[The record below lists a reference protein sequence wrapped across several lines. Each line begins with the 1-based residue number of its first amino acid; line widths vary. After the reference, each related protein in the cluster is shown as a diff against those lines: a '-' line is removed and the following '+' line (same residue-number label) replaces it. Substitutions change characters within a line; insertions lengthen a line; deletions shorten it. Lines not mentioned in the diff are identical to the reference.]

1 MKAFRILFALLMVVS
16 LLSSCKTNN
25 GSKPVAGV
33 AKDFALEIY
42 HQGCR
47 GSCPDYRIK
56 VDAAGN
62 ASYNGRHAVEMMGK
76 FSKVLEGKVVKELVS
91 TIEKYKFMEME
102 DVYGGGVADLPE
114 IHTTVTLDGQTKKV
128 VDIRYAP
135 KELKEMEARL
145 ETLIGMT
152 GWEKS
157 E

>member
-33 AKDFALEIY
+33 AKDFHLEIY

-62 ASYNGRHAVEMMGK
+62 ATYHGRHSVEMMGK
-76 FSKVLEGKVVKELVS
+76 YAKVLEGKVVKELES
-91 TIEKYKFMEME
+91 TIEKYKFFEME

-114 IHTTVTLDGQTKKV
+114 IHTTVTMDGNTKKV

-145 ETLIGMT
+145 ETLIGME
-152 GWEKS
+152 GWEKT

>member
-1 MKAFRILFALLMVVS
+1 MKTFKILFSLLMVIG
-16 LLSSCKTNN
+16 LLTGCKTKS
-25 GSKPVAGV
+25 GTKTAPGV
-33 AKDFALEIY
+33 AKDFSLTIY

-47 GSCPDYRIK
+47 GSCPDYKIT
-56 VDAAGN
+56 VDAKGN
-62 ASYNGRHAVEMMGK
+62 ATYHGRHAVEMMGK
-76 FSKVLEGKVVKELVS
+76 FAKVLDGKVVKELS
-91 TIEKYKFMEME
+91 NTIEQYKFFEM
-102 DVYGGGVADLPE
+102 DDTYGGGVADLPE
-114 IHTTVTLDGQTKKV
+114 IHTTVTMNEKTKKV